1 MKEHEG
7 CPSLLA
13 TSQENYYFYGK
24 ILFMK
29 GLSFIKDK
37 KNKKVAVQID
47 LKTLAKYEEKLE
59 DLYDVI
65 IAESRVEEESIPFEK
80 VVKKLKKKGKL

>member
-1 MKEHEG
+1 MD
-7 CPSLLA
+7 A
-13 TSQENYYFYGK
+13 AIQNAYFYIK
-24 ILFMK
+24 LFIMK

-37 KNKKVAVQID
+37 KNKKIAVQID
-47 LKTLAKYEEKLE
+47 LKTLRSYEEKLE

-65 IAESRVEEESIPFEK
+65 IAESRVEEASVPFEK

>member
-1 MKEHEG
+1 
-7 CPSLLA
+7 
-13 TSQENYYFYGK
+13 
-24 ILFMK
+24 MK

-37 KNKKVAVQID
+37 KNKKIAVQID
-47 LKTLAKYEEKLE
+47 LKTLRSYEEKLE

-65 IAESRVEEESIPFEK
+65 IAESRVEEPSVPFEK